1 VIPRG
6 PHHPRPC
13 RRLGRLLD
21 DQPGIVKKHAAYRAA
36 IDASTDAAMS
46 KLFARVAGSRELVA
60 KAQGTLVFPNVVT
73 ARLVVGSS
81 YGKGELLV
89 HAAATVI
96 TGRQ

>member
-1 VIPRG
+1 
-6 PHHPRPC
+6 
-13 RRLGRLLD
+13 
-21 DQPGIVKKHAAYRAA
+21 
-36 IDASTDAAMS
+36 MS